1 MSTNGCISSRAV
13 TYLPQAPKFFDV
25 LDDLWEPQTNPRGL
39 INLGLAENASMQT
52 ELIGYINS
60 KLHATSHALTYG
72 DGFTGS
78 KRLKQAFC
86 HFLNK
91 RFRPAIPLV
100 PKRLLIT
107 P

>member
-39 INLGLAENASMQT
+39 VNLGLAEN
-52 ELIGYINS
+52 
-60 KLHATSHALTYG
+60 LHATSHALTYG